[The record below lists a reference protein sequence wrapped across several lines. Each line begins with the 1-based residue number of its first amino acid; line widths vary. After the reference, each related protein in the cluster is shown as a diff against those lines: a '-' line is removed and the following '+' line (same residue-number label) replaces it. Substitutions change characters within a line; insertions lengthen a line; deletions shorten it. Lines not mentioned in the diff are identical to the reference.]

1 MNPVFHNRNQDIQI
15 TIEEKPARIDQ
26 ERLSHECVNL
36 DPVFETA
43 LAEEGFAQDASEWSD
58 Y

>member
-15 TIEEKPARIDQ
+15 TIQEKPARIDQ
-26 ERLSHECVNL
+26 EQPPRECVNL
-36 DPVFETA
+36 DPVFETV
-43 LAEEGFAQDASEWSD
+43 LAEEGFAQDASEWPE

>member
-1 MNPVFHNRNQDIQI
+1 MNPVFHNTNQDIQI
-15 TIEEKPARIDQ
+15 KIQEKPARIDQ
-26 ERLSHECVNL
+26 ERLSYESVNL

-43 LAEEGFAQDASEWSD
+43 LAEEGFAQDASEWPE